1 MNFNSKS
8 CFKKVFLTENDSPHV
23 IAQNSAVI
31 LAVLSAV
38 TGNKKIYSKIVVAAR
53 VIHRI
58 CLCGLNTVSRLFYT
72 RKINAFK
79 KYKSFEQ
86 TFVNCKILFQ
96 RKNRYQVGLGNI
108 NNIY

>member
-38 TGNKKIYSKIVVAAR
+38 TGNKK
-53 VIHRI
+53 
-58 CLCGLNTVSRLFYT
+58 
-72 RKINAFK
+72 
-79 KYKSFEQ
+79 
-86 TFVNCKILFQ
+86 
-96 RKNRYQVGLGNI
+96 NI
-108 NNIY
+108 